1 MGLLKWIKNKWKD
14 LTTRFP
20 KDIQYPIEEAFTIGG
35 RTFYRYKDHFNIPY
49 ERGLKTITFYEEA
62 RMKITY
68 EYLIK
73 HTEAVEK
80 VLKSQKID
88 VFKIKSL
95 NDILKERLKWHVDTD
110 ILYKLASIVFF
121 EKGEDPRTYDFK
133 YNAEKIEFWKQHKDL
148 TSFFLQTPLLELM
161 PFIAELEQN
170 LATYSAITKELTKMH
185 SDTVTSILSEK

>member
-1 MGLLKWIKNKWKD
+1 MEFKRWIKDKFKS
-14 LTTRFP
+14 FP
-20 KDIQYPIEEAFTIGG
+20 KDIQYPIEEAFSIDG
-35 RTFYRYKDHFNIPY
+35 RTFYRFKDYFNIPY
-49 ERGLKTITFYEEA
+49 ERGLKTITFYEEV

-68 EYLIK
+68 EYMQQ
-73 HTEAVEK
+73 HVEAVDK

-88 VFKIKSL
+88 VYKLKNL
-95 NDILKERLKWHVDTD
+95 NDILKERLTWYVDTD

-121 EKGEDPRTYDFK
+121 EKSEDPRTYDFK
-133 YNAEKIEFWKQHKDL
+133 YNAEKIEFWKKHSSVTD
-148 TSFFLQTPLLELM
+148 FFLQTPLLELM